1 MSYELNEKETA
12 TITEP
17 ESTLSQKELRDDCYS
32 LEESKRLLLKKVHQ
46 HYHPES

>member
-17 ESTLSQKELRDDCYS
+17 ENTLSRKALRDGCYS
-32 LEESKRLLLKKVHQ
+32 LEESKRLLLNKVHQ
-46 HYHPES
+46 KD